1 MPLPPTHARGRLG
14 GEEVR
19 VGVHVADPRRLAG
32 VVLALLLVLALAVF
46 LAELTS
52 PSPVPIGRS

>member
-1 MPLPPTHARGRLG
+1 
-14 GEEVR
+14 

-32 VVLALLLVLALAVF
+32 VVLVLLLVLALAVF
-46 LAELTS
+46 LAELTN